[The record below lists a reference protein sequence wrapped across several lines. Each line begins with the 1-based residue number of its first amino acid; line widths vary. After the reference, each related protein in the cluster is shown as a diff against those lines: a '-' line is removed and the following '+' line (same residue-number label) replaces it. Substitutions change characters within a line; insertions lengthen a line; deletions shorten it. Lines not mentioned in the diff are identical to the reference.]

1 MILNYS
7 DFKTIIHADLKRYG
21 GGSNFRAWLRSYVIH
36 PGFRF
41 TSWFRFA
48 GYCRGHRILRYVS
61 KIATF
66 MVLHQSL
73 KTGIQINPGATIG
86 AGLYIP
92 HYGGIVVNPQ
102 AVIGKNCYLS
112 HNVLIG
118 KVHAGKRE
126 GVPTIGDDVFIGA
139 GAVILGNIKIGNNA
153 AIGVNSVV
161 IDDVPDGVMVAGAPA
176 KVIAQ
181 RGARE
186 ILGLL
191 DEIESDGGSL

>member
-1 MILNYS
+1 ML
-7 DFKTIIHADLKRYG
+7 
-21 GGSNFRAWLRSYVIH
+21 H
-36 PGFRF
+36 PGLRF
-41 TSWFRFA
+41 TCWFRF
-48 GYCRGHRILRYVS
+48 GHFCRSHKVLRFIS
-61 KIATF
+61 KLVTLII
-66 MVLHQSL
+66 LHQSR

-92 HYGGIVVNPQ
+92 HYGGIVMNPQ
-102 AVIGKNCYLS
+102 TVIGNNCYLS

-118 KVHAGKRE
+118 KVHAGKRA
-126 GVPTIGDDVFIGA
+126 GVPVIGDDAFIGT
-139 GAVILGNIKIGNNA
+139 GAVILGNIQVGNNA